1 MASGLPTSGDPARDA
16 VIAEIS
22 ELNAAVH
29 ARTLEFV
36 GPMPLP
42 PDLTMQQLRVLMAI
56 GRQPGLSVHQLAKV
70 LGVSTPTASGL
81 VDRLADKDLLEKV
94 DDEADR
100 RVRHLHLTAEGLA
113 TINVLDSMFDRAMRQ
128 LVSLFTYDELV
139 SFRDNAVL
147 MLDVL
152 GRARQRE
159 QPATDAG

>member
-1 MASGLPTSGDPARDA
+1 MALSLPTSGDPARDA
-16 VIAEIS
+16 VIAEIA
-22 ELNAAVH
+22 ELNSAVH

-42 PDLTMQQLRVLMAI
+42 PDLTMQQLRVLLAI
-56 GRQPGLSVHQLAKV
+56 GKQPGLSVHQVAKE

-81 VDRLADKDLLEKV
+81 VDRLADKDLLQKL

-100 RVRHLHLTAEGLA
+100 RVRHLHLTDEGLA
-113 TINVLDSMFDRAMRQ
+113 TINLLDSMFDRAMRE

-139 SFRDNAVL
+139 SFRDNAVI

-152 GRARQRE
+152 DRAQRRS
-159 QPATDAG
+159 QDAG